1 MSIGHHAGNR
11 SAPTVVSA
19 ESMYEAILQQGIVP
33 FFENAVP
40 GYSIE
45 EMTPPAFW
53 FDGEEGGLGP
63 WDWKIDCLR
72 SGDIVYGKYLCGGK
86 ASFATVPWY
95 RELRNYRQSL
105 PKYQPAGSQLVI
117 LDYLSTHGSV
127 TIREVRQLLG
137 IKKSAADALMTKLQ
151 MQCRVVLG
159 DMTRV
164 YNGEDL
170 SYKGWQV
177 ASFCRPEDL
186 FGASDSIIHSPADSS
201 MASPFRTRSAFPSD
215 PVVPVSELTGSKDM
229 PVDFPFGA
237 AFEASENGLETTHS
251 PEESLELLVSHLSEL
266 TGCTDR
272 RLLLKVL
279 G

>member
-45 EMTPPAFW
+45 EMTPPAYW

-72 SGDIVYGKYLCGGK
+72 SGDIVYGKFLCGGK

-186 FGASDSIIHSPADSS
+186 FGSGADMRDPSGPSVAVPAGPSAVAPAESS
-201 MASPFRTRSAFPSD
+201 VSAPAGFPA
-215 PVVPVSELTGSKDM
+215 G
-229 PVDFPFGA
+229 FPFVA
-237 AFEASENGLETTHS
+237 AIESSSLDTSHT
-251 PEESLELLVSHLSEL
+251 PEESLEMLVSHLSEL
-266 TGCTDR
+266 TGCSDR

>member
-45 EMTPPAFW
+45 ELTPPAFW

-72 SGDIVYGKYLCGGK
+72 SGDIVYGKFLCGGK
-86 ASFATVPWY
+86 ASFAI
-95 RELRNYRQSL
+95 
-105 PKYQPAGSQLVI
+105 VI

-201 MASPFRTRSAFPSD
+201 TASPFRTRSAFPSD
-215 PVVPVSELTGSKDM
+215 PVIPVSELTGSKDM